1 MQRPFCLHWDAPWK
15 SSQINDELAIEGEFT
30 TAETTTKDKWLVL
43 DAGLDNLFRNQLPF
57 DNFRILEVGSI
68 DNQDKFNLQDFVND
82 LNLEEVLINID
93 FLSNVE
99 DIDIFVNLF
108 SINFGASL
116 DSGNNQDLIGEI
128 NKNLSEVKSF
138 IIEESDNITM

>member
-1 MQRPFCLHWDAPWK
+1 M
-15 SSQINDELAIEGEFT
+15 
-30 TAETTTKDKWLVL
+30 
-43 DAGLDNLFRNQLPF
+43 FRNQLPF

-99 DIDIFVNLF
+99 DTDIFANLF

>member
-1 MQRPFCLHWDAPWK
+1 M
-15 SSQINDELAIEGEFT
+15 
-30 TAETTTKDKWLVL
+30 
-43 DAGLDNLFRNQLPF
+43 FRNQLPF

-68 DNQDKFNLQDFVND
+68 ENQDKFNLQDFVND

-116 DSGNNQDLIGEI
+116 DSGNNQNFIGEI

>member
-1 MQRPFCLHWDAPWK
+1 M
-15 SSQINDELAIEGEFT
+15 
-30 TAETTTKDKWLVL
+30 
-43 DAGLDNLFRNQLPF
+43 FRNQLPF

-116 DSGNNQDLIGEI
+116 DSGNNQNLKNLIGEI

>member
-1 MQRPFCLHWDAPWK
+1 M
-15 SSQINDELAIEGEFT
+15 
-30 TAETTTKDKWLVL
+30 
-43 DAGLDNLFRNQLPF
+43 FRNQLPF

-138 IIEESDNITM
+138 IIEESDNITMKNNRSNSFNLDRIQIKPHLSPSTPLPSQGEGTGVRFP

>member
-1 MQRPFCLHWDAPWK
+1 M
-15 SSQINDELAIEGEFT
+15 
-30 TAETTTKDKWLVL
+30 
-43 DAGLDNLFRNQLPF
+43 FRNQLPF

>member
-1 MQRPFCLHWDAPWK
+1 M
-15 SSQINDELAIEGEFT
+15 
-30 TAETTTKDKWLVL
+30 
-43 DAGLDNLFRNQLPF
+43 FRNQLPF

-82 LNLEEVLINID
+82 LNLEEVLINI
-93 FLSNVE
+93 
-99 DIDIFVNLF
+99 
-108 SINFGASL
+108 
-116 DSGNNQDLIGEI
+116 IGEI